1 MNQLEAS
8 AQRKRARG
16 IWPPGWRIPVLL
28 AGALGCLTLSG
39 CIYLRLL
46 ELRNQLA
53 AFDRYFEA
61 DLREGVKIT
70 CRKPVLL
77 DEDMAFFRLVPESR
91 ERVGVAE
98 RWQFRWVKDD
108 AVAGENPRNYEVAV
122 DFIFVDH
129 KLTRVIL
136 PERLFAFIPKRF
148 FLAIVRA
155 FGHARIDKE
164 KRTASTSVR
173 EDLGPNQT
181 PPQLVQ
187 NDLVALLGAPM
198 ETKTTEAGIL
208 WHYRYRPASPSQR
221 SGRIDATF
229 TLSPASSKV
238 RRIRGRV
245 FDVTLD
251 IAFPDSTI
259 PPPAGI
265 KPAANAAP
273 P

>member
-8 AQRKRARG
+8 AQRKRARW

-28 AGALGCLTLSG
+28 AGALVCLTLGG

-61 DLREGVKIT
+61 DLRDGVKIS

-77 DEDMAFFRLVPESR
+77 DEDMAFFKLVPESR

-98 RWQFRWVKDD
+98 RWQFRWVKDYT
-108 AVAGENPRNYEVAV
+108 VAGENPRNYEVAV
-122 DFIFVDH
+122 DFIFVEH

-259 PPPAGI
+259 PPPADI
-265 KPAANAAP
+265 KPAANVAMP
-273 P
+273 

>member
-1 MNQLEAS
+1 LNQLEAS

-77 DEDMAFFRLVPESR
+77 DGDMAFFRLVPESR

-98 RWQFRWVKDD
+98 RWQFR
-108 AVAGENPRNYEVAV
+108 
-122 DFIFVDH
+122 
-129 KLTRVIL
+129 
-136 PERLFAFIPKRF
+136 
-148 FLAIVRA
+148 RA

-181 PPQLVQ
+181 PPQLVRK
-187 NDLVALLGAPM
+187 DLMALLGAPM
-198 ETKTTEAGIL
+198 ETKPTEAGIL
-208 WHYRYRPASPSQR
+208 WRYRYRPASPSQR

-229 TLSPASSKV
+229 TLDPASSKV

-259 PPPAGI
+259 PPPAAI
-265 KPAANAAP
+265 KPAANVATP
-273 P
+273 